1 MVSVYVS
8 YAWKEEEQNRLVD
21 KLELACAAR
30 GIEVRRDQK
39 AINYGDSIRQF
50 MDRIGAA
57 GHVVLILSDAYF
69 KSEYCMYEL
78 RRIHE
83 SRSFAKRVNPIVL
96 KGTRFHKAADRLPY
110 IDHWQAEIDEL
121 QSGLARLSDPKYTGQ
136 ARDELDGYAENR
148 RLTDTLLSILADMN
162 TLTEDVHVD
171 SDFAALL
178 DRIAPAPNGPP
189 DDAFRAR
196 ITDEIRRILDP
207 RQSPQRSAAGGP
219 ERRRHPAGSRPG
231 GKPVRR
237 RSGKGTRGPAVS
249 SDPKHLGLA
258 RSPPPGIRRH
268 LERRESR
275 ACLAEPAG
283 GRWREPWTG
292 AEKRAGRW
300 SAQFRDRRR
309 DAAWRRTGQFPPPS
323 DRDLRTLNSA
333 QRFRERQKTHNHYV
347 PVAAEQESRLC
358 RPNFYRKL
366 LAKLPAIAVIF
377 FKSSGDRPAL
387 LISDEVYLMT
397 IIREFLTIPERLA
410 KKS

>member
-1 MVSVYVS
+1 MTGAS
-8 YAWKEEEQNRLVD
+8 
-21 KLELACAAR
+21 AAPILCRSR

-83 SRSFAKRVNPIVL
+83 NRSFAKRVNPIVL

-196 ITDEIRRILDP
+196 ITDEIRRILTHGNRLSEALQAALSDAGIPPAADLAASLCAADPEKALEDLLFPATRSTLALLDP
-207 RQSPQRSAAGGP
+207 RHQEFADTWNDAKAAL
-219 ERRRHPAGSRPG
+219 AWLSLL
-231 GKPVRR
+231 
-237 RSGKGTRGPAVS
+237 AVDGAS
-249 SDPKHLGLA
+249 LGLA
-258 RSPPPGIRRH
+258 QRNALADGQLSFEIVVETPLGVELVSSRH
-268 LERRESR
+268 RQ
-275 ACLAEPAG
+275 
-283 GRWREPWTG
+283 
-292 AEKRAGRW
+292 
-300 SAQFRDRRR
+300 SAIC
-309 DAAWRRTGQFPPPS
+309 A
-323 DRDLRTLNSA
+323 
-333 QRFRERQKTHNHYV
+333 H
-347 PVAAEQESRLC
+347 
-358 RPNFYRKL
+358 
-366 LAKLPAIAVIF
+366 
-377 FKSSGDRPAL
+377 
-387 LISDEVYLMT
+387 
-397 IIREFLTIPERLA
+397 
-410 KKS
+410 